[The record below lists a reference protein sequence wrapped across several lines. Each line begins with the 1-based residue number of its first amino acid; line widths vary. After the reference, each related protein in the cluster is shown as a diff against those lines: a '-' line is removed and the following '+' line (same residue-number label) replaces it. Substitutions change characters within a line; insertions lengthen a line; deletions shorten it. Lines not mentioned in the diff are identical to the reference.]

1 MNIEELL
8 RENEAAIVADACQ
21 AIGRLEHYRRDGAQE
36 THRRVEMLYRH
47 LIEAVHARD
56 LEKLRTYAAQTAR
69 ERLATGFELSE
80 LVAVFSAVEEAIWHH
95 ALIRLPRYD
104 QAFGIG
110 LACTVLAHGKA
121 ELVRAVEADAP
132 SAPVPSIDL
141 TPLFHGAAPVRP
153 PEQKVIS
160 NLMALTG

>member
-36 THRRVEMLYRH
+36 THRRVEMLYQH

-80 LVAVFSAVEEAIWHH
+80 LVAVFSGVGGGIWHPPPT
-95 ALIRLPRYD
+95 RP
-104 QAFGIG
+104 
-110 LACTVLAHGKA
+110 
-121 ELVRAVEADAP
+121 P
-132 SAPVPSIDL
+132 
-141 TPLFHGAAPVRP
+141 P
-153 PEQKVIS
+153 PEQ
-160 NLMALTG
+160 AG